1 MAASVTPSMAS
12 TSSTA
17 AYTLLAGS
25 IRVEVCSPASSTG
38 TGTQA
43 LTGRGAPEARSSTR
57 LRTARSLVSMWSSW
71 GAIR

>member
-1 MAASVTPSMAS
+1 MAS

-25 IRVEVCSPASSTG
+25 MRVEVCSPASSTG
-38 TGTQA
+38 TGTHA
-43 LTGRGAPEARSSTR
+43 FTGRGAPVASSSTR
-57 LRTARSLVSMWSSW
+57 LRTARSLVSMWSSC